1 MALTAH
7 LGSVVAPPALVPP
20 ALVPLGE
27 TELWQGRDL
36 IGFSSGIE
44 GAATS

>member
-7 LGSVVAPPALVPP
+7 LGSVVAPPALVP
-20 ALVPLGE
+20 LGE

-36 IGFSSGIE
+36 TGFSSVIE